1 MGGTVVIAM
10 VSTDLITQFTSI
22 VKERFPVKTTMV
34 QTLVTEIPIP
44 VTEVPILVMEIPI
57 PVMEIAILVTVVRT
71 LVTVVTPDQQLVP
84 ATLVQQLIPVIPV
97 AQEIPVTLH
106 QTTILIENVNSFKA
120 VFSSLSIS

>member
-34 QTLVTEIPIP
+34 QTLVTEILIP
-44 VTEVPILVMEIPI
+44 VMEVPI
-57 PVMEIAILVTVVRT
+57 PVMEIATLVTVVRT

-84 ATLVQQLIPVIPV
+84 ATPVQQLIPVITV
-97 AQEIPVTLH
+97 AQQIPVTLQ